1 MTTPPSTK
9 LYYSISEVSQL
20 TGLKQHVLRY
30 WETEF
35 SALQP
40 KKNRAGNRA
49 YRIRDIKLVFQ
60 IKHLLYDE
68 KYTIEG
74 AREKLKKSKKEIT
87 DQLEMSFEDIRVRD
101 VLFQLRKELKEL
113 LSIVSPSQPT
123 EKKVEE
129 DDFFLAQNNV

>member
-1 MTTPPSTK
+1 MSSPSTK

-49 YRIRDIKLVFQ
+49 YRIRDIKLIFM
-60 IKHLLYDE
+60 IKHFLYNE

-74 AREKLKKSKKEIT
+74 AREKMKNSEFKIKKQIYLK
-87 DQLEMSFEDIRVRD
+87 
-101 VLFQLRKELKEL
+101 
-113 LSIVSPSQPT
+113 
-123 EKKVEE
+123 
-129 DDFFLAQNNV
+129 